1 VIAQANHTAL
11 TKLVQQGQYQFFV
24 AQDES
29 GYRLVKEI
37 GRLDYV
43 AFDRPHIEQAFRM
56 LEGLYLVERGDGEVV
71 ITSEGQRVLK
81 EAKAYHATVQESS
94 ARAA

>member
-1 VIAQANHTAL
+1 MIAQANHTAL

-43 AFDRPHIEQAFRM
+43 VFDRPHIEQASRM
-56 LEGLYLVERGDGEVV
+56 LEGLYLMERSDSEVV
-71 ITSEGQRVLK
+71 ITAEGRRVLT
-81 EAKAYHATVQESS
+81 EAKGVPRNPPGSS